1 MNLYMII
8 AICNIAAL
16 ICMCIYMITQN
27 KIIKN
32 LEQQKKYTEEF
43 VHMFIREN
51 INKIGCGSKYVN
63 RKTENKVFNKII
75 DLLNKEY
82 VK

>member
-32 LEQQKKYTEEF
+32 LETQKKYAKEY
-43 VHMFIREN
+43 VCQFIQEN
-51 INKIGCGSKYVN
+51 NVKIGCGSKYLN

-75 DLLNKEY
+75 EILNGEY
-82 VK
+82 VR